1 MSQLQLR
8 RVSKEIIDHAE
19 NALVPEQGMAK
30 VVDDYFVQKLKEDE
44 LQYAEVDARL
54 YEGMRKTVQKEVLPL
69 YEKFK
74 RETSRI
80 RDRKQKRKIWQYTLG
95 TIGFCEI
102 LEAIATHGRSIAPQ
116 VLIPSAILYS
126 FIGLIIYVAA
136 QYIDDVQLTR
146 ARGRLEKSLENI
158 ERQVQTDADYDNHR
172 QLVDTDVLRA
182 EAMEIL
188 THYDHPE
195 DFWRDYAKV
204 READPTVPGEL
215 KALAVPAFEKF
226 LRFHLEGL
234 DSAAARQHR
243 FNRLFIEAH
252 EVFISRDREHYASD
266 HLKAK
271 LKKQTV

>member
-126 FIGLIIYVAA
+126 FIGLISYVAA

-158 ERQVQTDADYDNHR
+158 ERQVQTDAADLRPHR
-172 QLVDTDVLRA
+172 
-182 EAMEIL
+182 
-188 THYDHPE
+188 
-195 DFWRDYAKV
+195 
-204 READPTVPGEL
+204 
-215 KALAVPAFEKF
+215 
-226 LRFHLEGL
+226 
-234 DSAAARQHR
+234 
-243 FNRLFIEAH
+243 H
-252 EVFISRDREHYASD
+252 ECNSSFS
-266 HLKAK
+266 
-271 LKKQTV
+271 

>member
-8 RVSKEIIDHAE
+8 RVSKDIIDHAE
-19 NALVPEQGMAK
+19 NAVVPEQGMSK

-44 LQYAEVDARL
+44 LQHAEVDARL

-80 RDRKQKRKIWQYTLG
+80 RERKQKRKVWQYTLG

-102 LEAIATHGRSIAPQ
+102 LEAIATHGRSISPQ

-146 ARGRLEKSLENI
+146 ARARLEKSLENI
-158 ERQVQTDADYDNHR
+158 ERQVQTDADRSATLTTTPRKPCARVGSCAGLSSSTIWCSSPRSSACTWRRRRRSQTCKRCPYFLPSR
-172 QLVDTDVLRA
+172 RSGLRPA
-182 EAMEIL
+182 STM
-188 THYDHPE
+188 
-195 DFWRDYAKV
+195 FV
-204 READPTVPGEL
+204 VP
-215 KALAVPAFEKF
+215 
-226 LRFHLEGL
+226 HSL
-234 DSAAARQHR
+234 DRS
-243 FNRLFIEAH
+243 
-252 EVFISRDREHYASD
+252 VS
-266 HLKAK
+266 
-271 LKKQTV
+271 